1 MFLSSN
7 SSTATLSASE
17 LSASDTPLSSSDM
30 ESSVAWL
37 SALSPLLLAAA
48 STDEEL
54 KAGEA
59 SDVLG
64 FDGVGGQCC

>member
-37 SALSPLLLAAA
+37 SALSPLLAAA

-64 FDGVGGQCC
+64 FDGGGQCC